1 MKDKIFLD
9 TNILVYCF
17 DSSDRVKKEKATQI
31 LENLWETSNG
41 VLSFQVLKEFFVTV
55 TAKLPE
61 KMDFKSAKAAILDL
75 FSWNIYMEDRSSL
88 EKTLEIVQ
96 KYHLSFWDAN
106 IISAAILSQCNKI
119 YSEDLRH
126 DQVIEGVQIIN
137 PLL

>member
-1 MKDKIFLD
+1 MKNKIFLD
-9 TNILVYCF
+9 ANILVYCF

-41 VLSFQVLKEFFVTV
+41 VLSLQVLNEFFVTV

-61 KMDFKSAKAAILDL
+61 KMDFNSAKAAILDL

-106 IISAAILSQCNKI
+106 IISSAILSQCHKI